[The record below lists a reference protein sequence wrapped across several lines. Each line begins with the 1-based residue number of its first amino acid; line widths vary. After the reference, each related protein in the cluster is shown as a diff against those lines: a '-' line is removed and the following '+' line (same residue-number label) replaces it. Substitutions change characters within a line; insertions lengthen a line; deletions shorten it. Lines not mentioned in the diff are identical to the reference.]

1 METKLFEIIIMTFDK
16 TKLAN
21 EDFDSAKKSKDLD
34 ADVGGIVVW
43 KLIEINW
50 MKVFDWIY
58 RWSYKSTSFVIT

>member
-21 EDFDSAKKSKDLD
+21 EDFHSAKKSKDLD

-50 MKVFDWIY
+50 IKVFDWIY

>member
-16 TKLAN
+16 TKVAN
-21 EDFDSAKKSKDLD
+21 EDLYSAKKSKDLD
-34 ADVGGIVVW
+34 ADVDGIVVW
-43 KLIEINW
+43 KSIEINW

>member
-16 TKLAN
+16 TKVAN
-21 EDFDSAKKSKDLD
+21 EDFYSAKKSKDLD
-34 ADVGGIVVW
+34 ADVDGIVVW
-43 KLIEINW
+43 KSIEINW